1 MRPWYGRASFRMAA
15 GIAGAA
21 LVGVIGFRAMEQS
34 SQGTPVPAGDV
45 GRLATERQAIGR
57 SFEKAQANAPEAA
70 RMASADELGVENERG
85 KRKDPDGSYGYTPAI
100 VAASSAERRNGDEA
114 NALAGASGAPR
125 AGLTVESLELMDRK
139 IDLTP
144 TQGPQGGV
152 AVLHAEADRSQATSA
167 QDKPVEFVATALGRT
182 APSAPSL
189 GSEAATTS
197 GLDGTG
203 KPWAFG
209 GRKLGAGPRKGR
221 AGGAPRSSDG
231 SSQRDSFYLGQG
243 AAPASS
249 PPAAKDELSLEV
261 AARFVRLGYTG
272 EGEVFGGDRE
282 ALRGLGYT
290 GEDDGD
296 DFRFRRG
303 ADARDVLDRIR
314 SLSPEDREQWLDLE
328 CRRILERCR
337 RRPNERPRDMFFRF
351 YGDNPFELTALDA
364 LSTFSVDV
372 DTASYT
378 LARRYLN
385 DGHLPEKA
393 QVRTEEFVNYF
404 RADVP
409 APTSGTFAIH
419 TDLAPSRFS
428 ADRARSMLR
437 VVVRGKDVAKEER
450 QPLNITFVIDTSG
463 SMKQQNRHELVT
475 RPPGEREALV
485 TRDDVVGLY
494 QEIVDGLNQ
503 ELSPHER
510 IKRFALLPREF
521 SIDSGELTPT
531 LKVKRKVVEEK
542 WREVIE
548 ALYRG

>member
-1 MRPWYGRASFRMAA
+1 MKNEIEQGLHEKLCAYILGEASEDVRAEVEAALAERAELRTERERIEGTIGLVQATMGESEALPPSAAREILAEAKPRSMRPWYGRASFRMAA

-45 GRLATERQAIGR
+45 GRLAKERQAIGR

-100 VAASSAERRNGDEA
+100 VAASSAERKNGEDG
-114 NALAGASGAPR
+114 NALAGASGASR
-125 AGLTVESLELMDRK
+125 AGLTVESLEL
-139 IDLTP
+139 I
-144 TQGPQGGV
+144 
-152 AVLHAEADRSQATSA
+152 DRSQAISV
-167 QDKPVEFVATALGRT
+167 QDKPVEFVATGVGQA

-197 GLDGTG
+197 GVTGTG
-203 KPWAFG
+203 TPSAFG
-209 GRKLGAGPRKGR
+209 GRKFGSGPRLGK
-221 AGGAPRSSDG
+221 AGGAPRSRDG
-231 SSQRDSFYLGQG
+231 SGQSDSFYLGQG

-364 LSTFSVDV
+364 HSTFSVDV

-378 LARRYLN
+378 LARR
-385 DGHLPEKA
+385 
-393 QVRTEEFVNYF
+393 
-404 RADVP
+404 
-409 APTSGTFAIH
+409 
-419 TDLAPSRFS
+419 
-428 ADRARSMLR
+428 
-437 VVVRGKDVAKEER
+437 
-450 QPLNITFVIDTSG
+450 
-463 SMKQQNRHELVT
+463 
-475 RPPGEREALV
+475 
-485 TRDDVVGLY
+485 
-494 QEIVDGLNQ
+494 
-503 ELSPHER
+503 
-510 IKRFALLPREF
+510 
-521 SIDSGELTPT
+521 
-531 LKVKRKVVEEK
+531 
-542 WREVIE
+542 
-548 ALYRG
+548 